1 MNITENTGDPTVAFS
16 PATGLDPCTPYA
28 FERVHREGGGAE
40 VARLEAQ
47 NLLLEK
53 SHPLAQLPPI
63 PASGAIL
70 DVGSGTGFWAIR
82 LAARIPIGRI
92 TCLDRSGELLDLA
105 RQRLQAAVTTPAEF
119 LQQDLRAL
127 NLPTQAY
134 DLVFTCVTLA
144 HVPRLEPVLGPLV
157 DALKPGGWLVCFE
170 PFQQSR
176 SFCEVYPPC
185 PNLQFILEGV
195 ATEARERGSDLS
207 LSLKLVHFLDRM
219 GMGSCALRDFGSAL
233 HGADA
238 AAMINQVMLPLAK
251 SYLGSTLSPEE
262 LAHRLGLAAKEGD
275 QPHLWLDCRRAVT
288 MARKPFS

>member
-1 MNITENTGDPTVAFS
+1 MNITANTGDPTVAFS

-28 FERVHREGGGAE
+28 FERVHRDGGGAE

-47 NLLLEK
+47 NLILEK
-53 SHPLAQLPPI
+53 SRPLAQLPPI

-82 LAARIPIGRI
+82 LAARVPHGRI

-105 RQRLQAAVTTPAEF
+105 RQRLHAAVATPAEF

-127 NLPTQAY
+127 NLPAQAY

-144 HVPRLEPVLGPLV
+144 HVPQLEPVLGQLV
-157 DALKPGGWLVCFE
+157 AALKPGGWLACFE
-170 PFQQSR
+170 PLQQAR

-185 PNLQFILEGV
+185 PNLQFILEAL

-207 LSLKLVHFLDRM
+207 LSLKLVQHLDRM
-219 GMGSCALRDFGSAL
+219 GLVSCALRDFGSAL
-233 HGADA
+233 RGAEA
-238 AAMINQVMLPLAK
+238 ATMVNQVMLPLAK
-251 SYLGSTLSPEE
+251 SYLGAALAPEE
-262 LAHRLGLAAKEGD
+262 LAQRLEWASKEVD

-288 MARKPFS
+288 MGRKPF